1 MTPETHPLRLAL
13 GGLVAMAAAIGIGR
27 FVYAPILPLMVE
39 SLGLSNTAAG
49 ALASANFAGYLVG
62 PAFAG
67 ALYDATGSL
76 LTPSLGAAA
85 ALLVAAALVW
95 TLPQDSAHRHA
106 PKPGS

>member
-1 MTPETHPLRLAL
+1 LTPETHPLRLAL
-13 GGLVAMAAAIGIGR
+13 GGPVAMAAAIGIGR

-62 PAFAG
+62 PAFA
-67 ALYDATGSL
+67 
-76 LTPSLGAAA
+76 A
-85 ALLVAAALVW
+85 ALLVAAPLVW
-95 TLPQDSAHRHA
+95 TLPQDSAHLHA